1 MKSRSLTR
9 VETTVKETFVYTRS
23 SEALAN
29 TLKARLEVPCLKLTS
44 EQKKNLLEKL
54 YVIEDQIDTKQ
65 TQKDEETFYGE
76 LFQLFSKK
84 YKKKQK
90 AGNQNCSSNED
101 KTPEKK
107 SRRGARDS
115 ERKLKK
121 KINFHVLVKSSKLYH
136 ALKFTEQ
143 QIKIQNQ
150 REILRNDAEESSKGP
165 LSAY

>member
-1 MKSRSLTR
+1 MD
-9 VETTVKETFVYTRS
+9 TTVKETLVHTRS
-23 SEALAN
+23 SEALAKSS
-29 TLKARLEVPCLKLTS
+29 KAGLEVPSQKLAS

-54 YVIEDQIDTKQ
+54 HVFEEQIDTKQ
-65 TQKDEETFYGE
+65 TQKDEETFRGE
-76 LFQLFSKK
+76 LLQLFPKK
-84 YKKKQK
+84 YQKKQR
-90 AGNQNCSSNED
+90 AGNQSCSSNED

-115 ERKLKK
+115 ERKLRK

-136 ALKFTEQ
+136 ALRFTEQ